1 MSIRTRGPVRI
12 AIAALGLTLF
22 AVVGAP
28 GTVAASGPA
37 LPTAAPAT
45 ATWSHNPASST
56 GPEVWSSLDP
66 AWTACA
72 NTEGQ
77 SPVVVTTTVPT
88 RLPALRVDYPRTPLL
103 VENTG
108 HVVEVPEPAAGGGT
122 LIVGHDGR
130 HDGASTAVVTQ
141 RPEGVDATYRLQQW
155 HIHAPAE
162 HVVNGQ
168 RADLEIHL
176 VHADAQGH
184 TAVLAV
190 FADFVKGQRGYGAS
204 AATQLLRS
212 VLRAAPETAGEET
225 DLHRTV
231 STAVLLGAA
240 HSTRA
245 TVSKYLTYTGS
256 LTTPPCTGGVQ
267 WFLLPQVITIDTTA
281 VDDLHALIATFPGYG
296 SYPDNNRPVQPLGTR
311 TVATAGG

>member
-1 MSIRTRGPVRI
+1 MSIRTPSRVRI
-12 AIAALGLTLF
+12 AIASLGLTLF
-22 AVVGAP
+22 ALVGAP
-28 GTVAASGPA
+28 GTVAASAPTTQPPA
-37 LPTAAPAT
+37 AAT
-45 ATWSHNPASST
+45 TTWSHNPASST
-56 GPEVWSSLDP
+56 GPQVWSSLDP
-66 AWTACA
+66 AWKACA
-72 NTEGQ
+72 STDGQ
-77 SPVVVTTTVPT
+77 SPVVVTRTEPT

-108 HVVEVPEPAAGGGT
+108 HVVEVPQPAAGGGT
-122 LIVGHDGR
+122 LVVG
-130 HDGASTAVVTQ
+130 
-141 RPEGVDATYRLQQW
+141 DATYRLQQW

-176 VHADAQGH
+176 VHADTQGH

-212 VLRAAPETAGEET
+212 VLRAAPDTAGQEA

-231 STAVLLGAA
+231 STAVLLGAG

-245 TVSKYLTYTGS
+245 KVSKYLTYTGS

-267 WFLLPQVITIDTTA
+267 WFLLPRAITIDPDT
-281 VDDLHALIATFPGYG
+281 VDDFHALVATFPGDG
-296 SYPDNNRPVQPLGTR
+296 GYPDNNRPVQPLGAR
-311 TVATAGG
+311 TVANAG

>member
-1 MSIRTRGPVRI
+1 MSIRTPSRVRI
-12 AIAALGLTLF
+12 AIASLGLTLF
-22 AVVGAP
+22 ALVGAP
-28 GTVAASGPA
+28 GTVAASAPA
-37 LPTAAPAT
+37 LHTAAPAT

-56 GPEVWSSLDP
+56 GPQVWSSLDP

-72 NTEGQ
+72 SSDGQ
-77 SPVVVTTTVPT
+77 SPVVVTTTTTTTTVPT
-88 RLPALRVDYPRTPLL
+88 PLPALRVDYPRTPLL

-108 HVVEVPEPAAGGGT
+108 HVVEVPQPAEGNGT
-122 LIVGHDGR
+122 LVVG
-130 HDGASTAVVTQ
+130 A
-141 RPEGVDATYRLQQW
+141 ATYRLQQW

-176 VHADAQGH
+176 VHADTQGH

-212 VLRAAPETAGEET
+212 VLRAAPDTAGEET

-267 WFLLPQVITIDTTA
+267 WFLLPQVITIDPDT
-281 VDDLHALIATFPGYG
+281 VDDLHALVATFPGDG
-296 SYPDNNRPVQPLGTR
+296 GYPDNNRPVQPLGTR
-311 TVATAGG
+311 TVASAAG

>member
-1 MSIRTRGPVRI
+1 MSIRTASRVRI
-12 AIAALGLTLF
+12 AIASPGLTLF

-28 GTVAASGPA
+28 GTVAASASA
-37 LPTAAPAT
+37 LPAAAPTTATAT

-56 GPEVWSSLDP
+56 GPQVWSSLDR
-66 AWTACA
+66 AWKACA
-72 NTEGQ
+72 STDGQ
-77 SPVVVTTTVPT
+77 SPVVVTTTEPT
-88 RLPALRVDYPRTPLL
+88 PLPALRVDYPRTPLL

-108 HVVEVPEPAAGGGT
+108 HVVEVPQPAEGRGT
-122 LIVGHDGR
+122 LVVG
-130 HDGASTAVVTQ
+130 AA
-141 RPEGVDATYRLQQW
+141 AYRLQQW

-176 VHADAQGH
+176 VHADTHGH

-190 FADFVKGQRGYGAS
+190 FADFVAGQRGYGAS

-212 VLRAAPETAGEET
+212 VLRAAPDTAGEEA
-225 DLHRTV
+225 DLHRAV
-231 STAVLLGAA
+231 STAVLLGAG

-245 TVSKYLTYTGS
+245 KVSKYLAYTGS

-267 WFLLPQVITIDTTA
+267 WFLLPQVITIDTTT
-281 VDDLHALIATFPGYG
+281 VEDLHALIGTFPGYD